1 MDYRRLTRQFI
12 MNEGKGPA
20 TSSYLDSISEVLE
33 NIMPR
38 SKKDA
43 RRIEMAKE
51 SLKQVR
57 RQTRRLQER
66 VSVLEEQVTILEEN
80 KNKES

>member
-20 TSSYLDSISEVLE
+20 TSSYIDSISEVLE
-33 NIMPR
+33 NIMPH

-66 VSVLEEQVTILEEN
+66 VNVLEEQVSVLEEN
-80 KNKES
+80 KES

>member
-33 NIMPR
+33 NLMPR
-38 SKKDA
+38 SIRDS

-51 SLKQVR
+51 SLKQVS
-57 RQTRRLQER
+57 RQARRLQER
-66 VSVLEEQVTILEEN
+66 VSVLEEQVAILEEN
-80 KNKES
+80 KES

>member
-1 MDYRRLTRQFI
+1 

-66 VSVLEEQVTILEEN
+66 VNVLEEQVSVLEEN
-80 KNKES
+80 KES